1 MRECPDNV
9 GTRPQR
15 RRVVP
20 GFLGGSGCVRRVPRK
35 AWNRPVKVM
44 TTPANAVMIPNP
56 VEGTTVGRQ
65 AEHDRNPDD
74 ADPCPGE

>member
-1 MRECPDNV
+1 
-9 GTRPQR
+9 
-15 RRVVP
+15 
-20 GFLGGSGCVRRVPRK
+20 
-35 AWNRPVKVM
+35 M

-56 VEGTTVGRQ
+56 VEGTTAGRQ